1 MKIDKKIIQELSNY
15 LKEFNLTEIEI
26 TEKDT
31 KIKVSKNNVSI
42 NNQNVPIPQNNISNV
57 SDGNTN
63 QKTNS
68 GKEIT
73 SPIIGT
79 AYHAP
84 EPGGKKFTEIGK
96 KIKKGDTIMI
106 IEAMKTMNHVP
117 STSDGIVKEICV
129 EDGQPVEFGQT
140 IVILE

>member
-1 MKIDKKIIQELSNY
+1 MKIDKNIIKELSNY
-15 LKEFNLTEIEI
+15 LDEFNLTEIEI

-42 NNQNVPIPQNNISNV
+42 SNQTIPASVSNANLTSTSQAAESV
-57 SDGNTN
+57 KFGT
-63 QKTNS
+63 
-68 GKEIT
+68 EIT

-84 EPGGKKFTEIGK
+84 EPGAKKFVEVGK

-106 IEAMKTMNHVP
+106 VEAMKTMNHVP
-117 STSDGIVKEICV
+117 STHDGVVKEICV
-129 EDGQPVEFGQT
+129 DDGQPVEFGQT
-140 IVILE
+140 IIILE